1 MMNIRT
7 LITIAA
13 GLFLSVSAMGQTTS
27 FQVVSK
33 FVEQQLPYSPGYEV
47 NIEGERAEILVDTWD
62 KQEVKVEIEITAKHP
77 DRAIAERDIEAVK
90 FSIDQ
95 HGQQIYFRNYISP
108 DEGQPQPESQLK
120 TIYTV
125 YLPAECPVY
134 LKNYF
139 GEANVS
145 NLERLLRL
153 QAEFTQIFLKNLEGE
168 TEINSRFGDI
178 EADGLHGSVSITT
191 HRSDITL
198 MNLSGDFDI
207 TSKYGIIKLFTDQS
221 LVTMNID
228 AERSDVYFFDPHP
241 TRYGYL
247 LTAHYGTI
255 SAPTDLKF
263 NYIENSRLIKQAV
276 FSPGGESATIS
287 VKISFGDII
296 IRNP

>member
-1 MMNIRT
+1 MNART
-7 LITIAA
+7 TIILIA
-13 GLFLSVSAMGQTTS
+13 GLFFTIQAQSQTTS

-33 FVEQQLPYSPGYEV
+33 MVEQVLPYSPGYEV
-47 NIEGERAEILVDTWD
+47 NIEGERAEILVDTWEKD
-62 KQEVKVEIEITAKHP
+62 EVKVVIEIIAKHP
-77 DRAIAERDIEAVK
+77 DRSIAEMDIEAVK

-108 DEGQPQPESQLK
+108 DSGKPAPESQLK

-125 YLPAECPVY
+125 YLPADCPVY
-134 LKNYF
+134 LKNFF
-139 GEANVS
+139 GEASVS

-153 QAEFTQIFLKNLEGE
+153 QTEFTQIFLKNLHGD
-168 TEINSRFGDI
+168 TEVDSRFGDVHG
-178 EADGLHGSVSITT
+178 DGLYGTVSITS

-198 MNLSGDFDI
+198 MNLEGDFDI
-207 TSKYGIIKLFTDQS
+207 TSKYGIIKLFSDGS
-221 LVTMNID
+221 LVNMNID
-228 AERSDVYFFDPHP
+228 ADRSDVFFFDPHP

-255 SAPTDLKF
+255 TAPTDLKF
-263 NYIENSRLIKQAV
+263 NYIENTQPIKQAV

>member
-1 MMNIRT
+1 MYTRIT
-7 LITIAA
+7 LTTL
-13 GLFLSVSAMGQTTS
+13 GFFLVSLLSAQTS

-33 FVEQQLPYSPGYEV
+33 VIEEEFPYSPGYEV

-62 KQEVKVEIEITAKHP
+62 KQSVKVVMEIISKHP
-77 DRAIAERDIEAVK
+77 DKSIAERDLEAVK
-90 FSIDQ
+90 YSIEQ
-95 HGQQIYFRNYISP
+95 HGQQIYFRNYISQ
-108 DEGQPQPESQLK
+108 DSGQPKPESQLK

-145 NLERLLRL
+145 NLERMLRL
-153 QAEFTQIFLKNLEGE
+153 QSEFTAIFLKNLHGE
-168 TEINSRFGDI
+168 TKVDSRFGDI
-178 EADGLHGSVSITT
+178 TGDGLNGIVSITT

-198 MNLSGDFDI
+198 MNLTGDFDI
-207 TSKYGIIKLFTDQS
+207 HSKFGVIKLFTDES
-221 LVTMNID
+221 LVNMNIE

-255 SAPTDLKF
+255 TAPLDLKF
-263 NYIENSRLIKQAV
+263 NYLENTQPIKQAV
-276 FSPGGESATIS
+276 FNPGGETGTIS